1 MEIFKT
7 DVLKKKF
14 ERFKKE
20 NLVQV
25 LKCGYCQK
33 NACGSWHKKFL
44 ASCKYCRETFCKTCH
59 NFNIAKNSLLKN
71 ADLNAREYIANFI
84 QDFLCIS
91 YETLERNFEAVE
103 TVSVEKLHTIKSSH
117 KSGQNRS
124 QVINK
129 KLVSCEKISYTM
141 KGKSRT
147 LYKKF

>member
-7 DVLKKKF
+7 DVLKKEF

-20 NLVQV
+20 NLVQI

-33 NACGSWHKKFL
+33 TTCGSWHKKFL

-91 YETLERNFEAVE
+91 DETLERNFEAVE
-103 TVSVEKLHTIKSSH
+103 RVSVEKLHTI
-117 KSGQNRS
+117 
-124 QVINK
+124 
-129 KLVSCEKISYTM
+129 
-141 KGKSRT
+141 
-147 LYKKF
+147 